1 MDNALENN
9 NLEEGQ
15 VNDNVG
21 QDEATQQQESGND
34 WESQAKYFQSEKDK
48 LHVENQKLKQY
59 EQVGRMLESRPDIVN
74 AVTGMLSG
82 SGQPTQPSRVELS
95 KDEFDPWEAY
105 NDPSSKSYQFRQQ
118 ELQDSINDAVKSQVA
133 GVQKQVGMNQLQ
145 NELSNRGMTGEQIQS
160 FMDFAS
166 KNPAEYGIDGAIN
179 MWQSVTQQQAESNEN
194 VESPLDSIRQN
205 QAVPQQGGVLTGQ
218 QPVKKDDA
226 QKMWESIMS
235 AGSRAKVL

>member
-48 LHVENQKLKQY
+48 LQAENQKLKQY
-59 EQVGRMLESRPDIVN
+59 EQVGQMLESRPDIVN
-74 AVTGMLSG
+74 TISGMVQG
-82 SGQPTQPSRVELS
+82 GQPAPEARIELS
-95 KDEFDPWEAY
+95 KDEFDPWEAF
-105 NDPSSKSYQFRQQ
+105 NDPSSVSFKYRQQ
-118 ELQDSINDAVKSQVA
+118 LQDAEVEKRVQSQVSE
-133 GVQKQVGMNQLQ
+133 VKKEVGMSKLQ
-145 NELSNRGMTGEQIQS
+145 TELSNKGLNPEQINS

-179 MWQSVTQQQAESNEN
+179 MWQAVTQDKTEASNN
-194 VESPLDSIRQN
+194 NPLDAIRQN
-205 QAVPQQGGVLTGQ
+205 QSVPQQAGILSGE
-218 QPVKKDDA
+218 QPIKKDEKDSV
-226 QKMWESIMS
+226 WEGIVK
-235 AGSRAKVL
+235 AGSRSNVL